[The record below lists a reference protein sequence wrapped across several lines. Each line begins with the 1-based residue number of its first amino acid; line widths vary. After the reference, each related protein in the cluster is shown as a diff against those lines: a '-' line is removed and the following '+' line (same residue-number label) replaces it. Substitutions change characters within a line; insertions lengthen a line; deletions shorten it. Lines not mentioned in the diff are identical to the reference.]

1 MDGIALHLLQK
12 SRRIIVNKIR
22 FTLLFL
28 VVLVMGSGCYYY
40 PPPAYTVSSPPHAS
54 YDRIWDSAMRAA
66 QDVGIRITSSDR
78 NTGTASGQRDGVG
91 VTIQVVKQSDGATR
105 VEITSKGGPSTVT
118 DDFYKAYNRNMGR

>member
-1 MDGIALHLLQK
+1 LLQQ
-12 SRRIIVNKIR
+12 SRRIVVNKIR
-22 FTLLFL
+22 FALLFL

-40 PPPAYTVSSPPHAS
+40 PPPAYTVVSPPHAS

-78 NTGTASGQRDGVG
+78 NAGTASGQRDGVG
-91 VTIQVVKQSDGATR
+91 VTIQVVKQSDGTTR